1 MNVSNIEY
9 ILCIIMT
16 LEKEIP
22 RSLVTRMLKKIYP
35 LEKKE
40 KGKKTVKNLR
50 KYDNFSENQIDYVIK
65 YIQERREKKQKKKD
79 IWTRMQLMKY
89 FQQRGIEKYVDI
101 KDIPKSVV
109 KKYEKKPEFREF
121 KKRKGYELLFKKMK
135 GRHVKSEKELNKFI
149 KLLKAEK
156 RQKYQRNFD

>member
-1 MNVSNIEY
+1 
-9 ILCIIMT
+9 MT

-35 LEKKE
+35 LEKKK
-40 KGKKTVKNLR
+40 KGKKTAKNLR

-79 IWTRMQLMKY
+79 IWTRIQLIKY
-89 FQQRGIEKYVDI
+89 FQQRGINNYVDI
-101 KDIPKSVV
+101 KDIPKGVV

-156 RQKYQRNFD
+156 RQ